1 MNRTS
6 LSLIGAWVVLVLVGL
21 SAFSYYQQQ
30 YFENQLER
38 NMNEIK
44 EEMDNESVELEEEW
58 ETLDKSNPKKVL
70 HYFELETYSYY
81 YAYLLDFH
89 QYLQRQE
96 RGNFI
101 TGTFATQACEG
112 ALLEGFF
119 IIHLAH
125 SHGVTE
131 LYSEGEYHEIFLN
144 YSQKYEDTNQV
155 FSWEAFKDSKE
166 FGEFLD
172 EFYHFL
178 ENKEEITLQETYQE
192 IKDLEKA
199 DILNPYRKALLR
211 SYVYLVETS
220 YDNYDMHKNQND
232 FVKALIDA
240 EVIYSVYRFSR
251 HLDTKETA
259 LTTVMPFQHGIIYV
273 HSSILDL
280 SGVLI
285 FSTFLVAVIWFVMR
299 EKSHLSD

>member
-6 LSLIGAWVVLVLVGL
+6 LSLIGAWIVLVIVGL

-30 YFENQLER
+30 YFERQLEK
-38 NMNEIK
+38 NMDEIEK
-44 EEMDNESVELEEEW
+44 EMDNVSVELEEKW
-58 ETLDKSNPKKVL
+58 ETLDKSNPTEIL

-81 YAYLLDFH
+81 YVYLLDFH

-96 RGNFI
+96 KGNLL
-101 TGTFATQACEG
+101 TGTFATQANEG
-112 ALLEGFF
+112 ALLEGYF
-119 IIHLAH
+119 IILLAY

-131 LYSEGEYHEIFLN
+131 LYPEGEHHKIFLD
-144 YSQKYEDTNQV
+144 YSQKYEDTNQA

-166 FGEFLD
+166 FEEFLD
-172 EFYHFL
+172 EFHHFL
-178 ENKEEITLQETYQE
+178 ENKEEITLQETYQQ

-211 SYVYLVETS
+211 SYVYLIETS
-220 YDNYDMHKNQND
+220 YDNYDMHKNQTD

-240 EVIYSVYRFSR
+240 EVIYSVYGFSR
-251 HLDTKETA
+251 NLDTKETA
-259 LTTVMPFQHGIIYV
+259 LTTVMPFRRGIIYV

-280 SGVLI
+280 GGVLTL
-285 FSTFLVAVIWFVMR
+285 STFLVAVVWLVMR
-299 EKSHLSD
+299 EKFSSF